1 MKAAHAWNSHFLVV
15 DKPPGGPV
23 QLKWELLGPETIT
36 DPIDLFPSSR
46 ANPLL
51 QYWPCAFHLPGLT
64 LVKICVKDALQVP
77 RV

>member
-36 DPIDLFPSSR
+36 DP
-46 ANPLL
+46 
-51 QYWPCAFHLPGLT
+51 LT
-64 LVKICVKDALQVP
+64 CSHQAEQIHCCSTGHVP
-77 RV
+77 FTYLD